1 MISFACSSCGKQL
14 KVKDEGAGK
23 KVKCPGCGSV
33 IAVLDRVPSLTAGAS
48 LSGRPET
55 PTLPP
60 DAPSNPPTQGTI
72 PPPGLSDA
80 TDTSH
85 PHADQHD
92 ASLIDFLAPP
102 QADDEMGRLG
112 GFRILKVLG
121 HGGMGVV
128 FQGEDP
134 KLGRKVAI
142 KAMLPHLADSK
153 TSQQRFLREARA
165 AAALEHDHIV
175 AIHHVGEDRGA
186 PFIVMPFLK
195 GEPLDVRLQREGRL
209 PVAEVLRIG
218 REIAAGLG
226 VAHAAGLIHRDIKPA
241 NVWLEEPHGRVKIL
255 DFGLARASVG
265 DSGLTQQGAII
276 GTPAYMAPEQAS
288 GEAVDGRCDLFSLGC
303 VLYRMATGQA
313 AFKGKDTVSTLMSVA
328 IDNPPPPVQL
338 RPEVPEA
345 LSDLVMQLLA
355 KKPEER
361 TQSAQAVVDALR
373 QIEGDATQVLATPG
387 AGSGQGNVAST
398 KREAARTSMR
408 RQGSKRSRLPWLI
421 GGSVAGVCVLVAALV
436 LLWPTP
442 KGTVRIESDDP
453 NVEIVFDKTG
463 PTIKGADKE
472 PISLRAGEHGVLI
485 KRGDFTFEADK
496 FLLKKGEAVVLR
508 LELLQGKVE
517 IVQDGQVVASRDVSL
532 PFDPTDSCG
541 SPFPALDRDW
551 VKKVQAL
558 PPAKQVEA
566 VAAELKRRNPGFDGK
581 VELKGVAGSRVTE
594 VDFWS
599 EKVEDLSPLRALT
612 GLRTLRCNN
621 SLYTGSRLMDLS
633 PLKGMKLST
642 LQCFHTPVSDLSPL
656 KGMKLTILRC
666 GRTRVSDLS
675 PLKGM
680 PLTELDCGSTPVSD
694 LSPLKGMPLT
704 ALACGA
710 TRVSDLSPLKGMPLT
725 ELNIQAK
732 SVTDLSP
739 LAGMRLRSLNFNET
753 QVTDLSP
760 LKGMPL
766 TVLHCGY
773 TKVTDLSP
781 LAGMPLTYL
790 DYRSTQVSDVA
801 PLKGLPLQAIECH
814 FKPER
819 DAAILRSIKTLERI
833 NNKPAAQFWKE
844 VDAKAANKKP

>member
-1 MISFACSSCGKQL
+1 MISFACSGCGKQL
-14 KVKDEGAGK
+14 KVKDEVAGK
-23 KVKCPGCGSV
+23 KVKCPGCGQV
-33 IAVLDRVPSLTAGAS
+33 IAAPERVPSLTAGAS

-60 DAPSNPPTQGTI
+60 DAPSNPSTQGTI

-92 ASLIDFLAPP
+92 AGLTDFLAPP
-102 QADDEMGRLG
+102 QADGELGRLG

-153 TSQQRFLREARA
+153 TSQQRFLREART

-175 AIHHVGEDRGA
+175 AILQVAEDRGA

-195 GEPLDVRLQREGRL
+195 GEPLDARLQREPIL
-209 PVAEVLRIG
+209 PLAEVLRIG
-218 REIAAGLG
+218 REMALGLG
-226 VAHAAGLIHRDIKPA
+226 AAHAAGLVHRDIKPA
-241 NVWLEEPHGRVKIL
+241 NVWLEGDKGRVKIL

-303 VLYRMATGQA
+303 VLYRMCTGQA
-313 AFKGKDTVSTLMSVA
+313 AFKGKDTVSTLMAVA
-328 IDNPPPPVQL
+328 MENPPPPASL
-338 RPEVPEA
+338 NFELPTE

-361 TQSAQAVVDALR
+361 TQTAQAVVDSLR
-373 QIEGDATQVLATPG
+373 QIEGETTQVLAAPG
-387 AGSGQGNVAST
+387 AESGQGNVAST
-398 KREAARTSMR
+398 KRGAARTSAR

-421 GGSVAGVCVLVAALV
+421 GGGVAGVCVLVAALV

-472 PISLRAGEHGVLI
+472 PIALRAGEHGVLI

-496 FLLKKGEAVVLR
+496 FLLKKGETVVLR

-517 IVQDGQVVASRDVSL
+517 IVQDGRVVATRDVSL
-532 PFDPTDSCG
+532 PFDPTDNRS
-541 SPFPALDRDW
+541 SPFPPLDRTW
-551 VKKVQAL
+551 VKKVEVL
-558 PPAKQVEA
+558 SPLKQVEA

-581 VELKGVAGSRVTE
+581 FEGTVTDLRVRSDKL
-594 VDFWS
+594 VDLTP
-599 EKVEDLSPLRALT
+599 VRALMR
-612 GLRTLRCNN
+612 LQNLSVDRCHQ
-621 SLYTGSRLMDLS
+621 LADLT
-633 PLKGMKLST
+633 PLKGMKLKR
-642 LQCFHTPVSDLSPL
+642 LE
-656 KGMKLTILRC
+656 C
-666 GRTRVSDLS
+666 GSTRVSDLS

-680 PLTELDCGSTPVSD
+680 PLNL
-694 LSPLKGMPLT
+694 
-704 ALACGA
+704 LACGA
-710 TRVSDLSPLKGMPLT
+710 TRVSDLSPLKGMPLM
-725 ELNIQAK
+725 ELVIQCPV
-732 SVTDLSP
+732 SDLSP
-739 LAGMRLRSLNFNET
+739 LAAMRLRSLNFNGAP
-753 QVTDLSP
+753 VADLSP
-760 LKGMPL
+760 LAGMPL

-790 DYRSTQVSDVA
+790 DYRSTQVSDVS
-801 PLKGLPLQAIECH
+801 PLKGLPLQAIECQ

-833 NNKPAAQFWKE
+833 NNKPAALFWKE
-844 VDAKAANKKP
+844 VDAKVANKKP